1 MRIVIDARESGSSTG
16 RYVDKLVE
24 YLHELK
30 PGFEIT
36 ILTKAHRVEFME
48 MIAPGFKIVES
59 NYKEFT
65 FAEQLGLLGQISKLK
80 PDLVH
85 FTMTQQPVLFRGRVV
100 TTMHD
105 LTTARFTNPV
115 KNRVLFKIKQV
126 IYRWVIRLVAKKSK
140 KVIVPTEY
148 VKQDLVN
155 YAHIKADKVEVN
167 YEAADKITVKP
178 VPVGGLK
185 SREFIMYLGRPL
197 PHKNLGRLLEA
208 YKLISEMHPDLKLV
222 LAGRKD
228 KLYER
233 YEQEIRQDNIRNVV
247 FPGFVSE
254 GQLRWLYENCAAYVF
269 PSLSEGF
276 GLPGLEAMAHGA
288 PVVSSQATSLP
299 EIYGDAAIYFDPRNV
314 DDMAAK
320 ISSVLDNK
328 KLAQELSKKGL
339 AQAAKFSWKKMA
351 QQTLD
356 VYQEVLSS

>member
-16 RYVDKLVE
+16 RYVDKLIE
-24 YLHELK
+24 HMHPLK
-30 PGFEIT
+30 PEFGIT
-36 ILTKAHRVEFME
+36 VLTKSARVEFMQK
-48 MIAPGFKIVES
+48 IAPQFTVVES
-59 NYKEFT
+59 NFKEFT
-65 FAEQLGLLGQISKLK
+65 FAEQLGLLSQIRGLK
-80 PDLVH
+80 ADLVH
-85 FTMTQQPVLFRGRVV
+85 FTMTQQPILYRGKAV
-100 TTMHD
+100 TTVHD
-105 LTTARFTNPV
+105 LTTARFTNPA
-115 KNRVLFKIKQV
+115 KNLVVFKIKQLV
-126 IYRWVIRLVAKKSK
+126 YRWVIRLVAKKSK